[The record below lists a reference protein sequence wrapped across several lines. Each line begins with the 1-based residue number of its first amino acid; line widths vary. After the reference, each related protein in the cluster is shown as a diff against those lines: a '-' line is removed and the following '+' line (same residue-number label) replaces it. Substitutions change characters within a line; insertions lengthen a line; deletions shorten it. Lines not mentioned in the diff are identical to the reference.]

1 MIITADSIT
10 LSFLVVA
17 SVTLAVV
24 IVLVWYVYTTKKFRE
39 DIIKLMD
46 DKLQMYLDNLE
57 GPKQEEEKQEVPD
70 ELPKLQED
78 KKDETEFAEKREEPQ
93 QERTPNFVTDK
104 DFVENTDNWKQRTEI
119 KNE

>member
-39 DIIKLMD
+39 DIITLMN

-57 GPKQEEEKQEVPD
+57 GPKQEEEVPD

-78 KKDETEFAEKREEPQ
+78 KKEEPQ
-93 QERTPNFVTDK
+93 QERTPNFVTDQDEEERKKYDRKYRELEAK
-104 DFVENTDNWKQRTEI
+104 DRNQK
-119 KNE
+119 

>member
-1 MIITADSIT
+1 MLITADSIT

-39 DIIKLMD
+39 DIITLMN

-57 GPKQEEEKQEVPD
+57 GPKQEEETKEEEEQKAPD

-78 KKDETEFAEKREEPQ
+78 KKEEPQ
-93 QERTPNFVTDK
+93 EERTPNFVTDK